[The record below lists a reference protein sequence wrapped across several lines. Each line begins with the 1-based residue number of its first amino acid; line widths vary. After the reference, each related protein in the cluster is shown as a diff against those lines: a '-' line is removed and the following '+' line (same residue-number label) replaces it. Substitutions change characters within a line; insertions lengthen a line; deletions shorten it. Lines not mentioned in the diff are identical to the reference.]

1 VTEQKFNEERLPV
14 ADLTVD
20 REIQR
25 SFLDLR
31 KVERIVGKFN
41 PAALGII
48 TVSKR
53 NAVTMVVLDGMHRV
67 EAVRR
72 ITSNMGDVLTHTF
85 EGLTREEEAQLFLDL
100 NAGNQPNLLDRFKA
114 RIIAGDQDAK
124 AIDEII
130 HSYGWKFG
138 NNANDGLVACVGAV
152 EKIYNTGKAKEFEP
166 ELLGATFMVVT
177 HAWGMQSASTVA
189 SILEAVAAVVL
200 EYGNSLDLDRLVQ
213 RLKNYGGGPYAL
225 TEDGKSL
232 AKSLRAR
239 PSMGIATRIVDHYN
253 VGMKTRKVYPWRHT
267 R

>member
-1 VTEQKFNEERLPV
+1 VTEQKWHFEEIPV
-14 ADLTVD
+14 GDLEVD
-20 REIQR
+20 RAIQR

-31 KVERIVGKFN
+31 KVDRFVANYN
-41 PAALGII
+41 PAALGSG
-48 TVSKR
+48 TVSRR
-53 NAVTMVVLDGMHRV
+53 NAVTNIVLDGMHRV
-67 EAVRR
+67 EVIRRVTTGTGTFLVR
-72 ITSNMGDVLTHTF
+72 VF

-114 RIIAGDQDAK
+114 RIVAGDENAK
-124 AIDEII
+124 TIDEII

-152 EKIYNTGKAKEFEP
+152 EKVYNTGKNREFEP

-177 HAWGMQSASTVA
+177 HAWGMGSASTVA
-189 SILEAVAAVVL
+189 SILEAVSAVIL
-200 EYGNSLDLDRLVQ
+200 EYGSSLDLDRLVH
-213 RLKNYGGGPYAL
+213 RLKGYGGGPYAL
-225 TEDGKSL
+225 AEDGKSL